1 MFWCIFSVILIKAMS
16 VSGQTKPDTNRV
28 TLSSIQ
34 KEIGQVLEEKKVGT
48 KPETTATVEQS
59 ERYSDVKTPGN

>member
-34 KEIGQVLEEKKVGT
+34 KEIGQVLEEKKVAA
-48 KPETTATVEQS
+48 KSETTATVKQS
-59 ERYSDVKTPGN
+59 ERYSAVKTPGN

>member
-1 MFWCIFSVILIKAMS
+1 MS

-34 KEIGQVLEEKKVGT
+34 KEIGQVLEEKKVGA
-48 KPETTATVEQS
+48 KPETTATVKQS
-59 ERYSDVKTPGN
+59 ERYSAVKTPGN